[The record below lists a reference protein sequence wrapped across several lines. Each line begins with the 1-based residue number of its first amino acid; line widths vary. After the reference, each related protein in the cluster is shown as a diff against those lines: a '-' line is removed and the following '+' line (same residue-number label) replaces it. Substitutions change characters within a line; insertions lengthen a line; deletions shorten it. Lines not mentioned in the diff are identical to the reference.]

1 MKKVFAA
8 SAVIIV
14 SAALGV
20 AYILERLIQV
30 EGRDMPN
37 YRVARLCAYGEP
49 VKPGEKDE
57 QLGLAMRDDDGWT
70 VFALSDKRPELGEF
84 RSYSADVS
92 QIIAPSKSLRDLMAR
107 GASKRQFYCCLGS
120 VDIIIDQKRREFGS
134 IYFSLDV
141 GSGIRDYE
149 FANQFLY

>member
-8 SAVIIV
+8 FAVTIV
-14 SAALGV
+14 CAALGV
-20 AYILERLIQV
+20 AYILERLIQG

-70 VFALSDKRPELGEF
+70 VFALRDKRPELGEL
-84 RSYSADVS
+84 RSYFAASTGSETDVCAPQPDRRSADCS
-92 QIIAPSKSLRDLMAR
+92 D
-107 GASKRQFYCCLGS
+107 
-120 VDIIIDQKRREFGS
+120 RES
-134 IYFSLDV
+134 
-141 GSGIRDYE
+141 
-149 FANQFLY
+149 